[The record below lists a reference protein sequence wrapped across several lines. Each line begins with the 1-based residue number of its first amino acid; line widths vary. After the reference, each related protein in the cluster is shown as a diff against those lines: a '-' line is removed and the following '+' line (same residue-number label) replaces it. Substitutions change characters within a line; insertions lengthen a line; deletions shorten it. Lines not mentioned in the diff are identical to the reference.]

1 MVQSKKQRQR
11 KQRSQRGGYGLYL
24 GVDQDRIGG
33 QPSVMRYSECP
44 MTDTLSKEYPTALYN
59 SQGGARRRRRTQKR
73 RSRSRS
79 RSHRKH

>member
-11 KQRSQRGGYGLYL
+11 KQRRQRSQRGGYGLYL

-73 RSRSRS
+73 RS
-79 RSHRKH
+79 HRKH